1 MTAPKSPALSAAKA
15 WREVAPAHR
24 REILKHLASLGD
36 GYHFAG
42 LLGMEAY
49 VKLAIVELK
58 RAAAETVDEAEEP
71 MMGCDCRYGES
82 CPACR
87 R

>member
-1 MTAPKSPALSAAKA
+1 MSAGRNMVMEPAKS

-24 REILKHLASLGD
+24 REILKRLASLGD

-49 VKLAIVELK
+49 VKLAIKELK
-58 RAAAETVDEAEEP
+58 RAAAEP
-71 MMGCDCRYGES
+71 LCDCNAAPDVHDGLCSAGKGPR
-82 CPACR
+82 
-87 R
+87 